1 MKMEIQLVD
10 SSVEV
15 LRTPQPGLKP
25 GRLDIGSDPISRE
38 VDGIQCSISHVAT
51 AVIKGLNARGEPLVD
66 FRTNPCGEPLRALT
80 ILPIREKDISREA
93 VIIFDDGDLMR
104 PIILGLLHSQQ
115 KSEGEVNIVL
125 DGESLVLTGTR
136 EIVLRCG
143 GASMTL
149 TRAGKVLIQGEYV
162 LTRSKGV
169 NRIKGASVQIN

>member
-1 MKMEIQLVD
+1 MEIELVD
-10 SSVEV
+10 SSMEV
-15 LRTPQPGLKP
+15 VRPLQTVLKP
-25 GRLDIGSDPISRE
+25 GRLDAGTDPISRE
-38 VDGIQCSISHVAT
+38 VDESGIQCSINHVAT

-66 FRTNPCGEPLRALT
+66 FRKNPSDGPLRART
-80 ILPIREKDISREA
+80 ILPIRHTDISREA
-93 VIIFDDGDLMR
+93 VIIFDEGDLMR
-104 PIILGLLHSQQ
+104 PIVLGLLHRPDESQ
-115 KSEGEVNIVL
+115 GEVNVEL

-162 LTRSKGV
+162 LTSSKGV